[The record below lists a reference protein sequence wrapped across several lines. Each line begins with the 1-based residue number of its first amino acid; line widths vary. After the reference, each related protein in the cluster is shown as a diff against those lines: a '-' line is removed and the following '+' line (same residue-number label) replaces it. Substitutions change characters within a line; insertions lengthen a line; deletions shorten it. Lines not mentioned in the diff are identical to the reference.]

1 MNLEGSNK
9 FNSLIS
15 LKTQQPHGYEDHA
28 GPPALAMDKTNRREK
43 GYDIYLMNYK
53 TRETKQL
60 TDSWK
65 YEQAPVIV
73 KIKSK

>member
-1 MNLEGSNK
+1 
-9 FNSLIS
+9 
-15 LKTQQPHGYEDHA
+15 
-28 GPPALAMDKTNRREK
+28 MDKTNRREK